1 MLRNSMLLKECIIF
15 GWGLRK
21 HFENKEEVIYLQMK
35 SQKDYAKMVFYIC
48 CIIPRKAR
56 RK

>member
-1 MLRNSMLLKECIIF
+1 MLLKECIIF